1 MPTDAQPNL
10 DELYARARIGA
21 FIGLI
26 RSRRLFL
33 PVLALLVAWI
43 GIDDGTV
50 WRMSALLGVATV
62 MLGVALVDGLVERRT
77 RDVSLDVLS
86 RQPVGPLL
94 VVQVVIIATIQTI
107 VFVMTGGMASPL
119 LPGCL
124 PVVFL
129 AALFL
134 SARVAWATV
143 AIMVPL
149 LWLMALAQARGIDLA
164 PRMFAFADGHPAQPP
179 ALALTL
185 AGVMTIMLTMLTK
198 MGMLTRAAID
208 EMVGQ
213 ALLARDGAL
222 RARAEQAHELTTLSA
237 EIAHEL
243 KNPLASIKGLAA
255 LIDRELSR
263 GGEAGG
269 KSLER
274 LGVLRREVDRMQ
286 GILDEFLNFSR
297 PLVPL
302 AQRSVVVR
310 ELVDHVIVLHEALAA
325 ERRVELV
332 ASGDA
337 EAYCD
342 PRKVEQILINLVQNA
357 LHVAPSG
364 SQIELELA
372 STATRVRVCVRD
384 EGPGMDDELRARVF
398 EPGITTKQ
406 DGSGLGLT
414 VARALARQHGG
425 ELELG
430 PRRDGR
436 RGCEA
441 TLELP
446 LAGLSAQGAAA

>member
-10 DELYARARIGA
+10 DELYTRPRMRA
-21 FIGLI
+21 FIGLV

-33 PVLALLVAWI
+33 PMLALLVAWI
-43 GIDDGTV
+43 GIDDGTI
-50 WRMSALLGVATV
+50 WRMSALLGVATI
-62 MLGVALVDGLVERRT
+62 MLGVALVDGLVERRA
-77 RDVSLDVLS
+77 RDVSLEALS

-94 VVQVVIIATIQTI
+94 VLQIVVITTVQTI

-134 SARVAWATV
+134 SARVAWSTV

-149 LWLMALAQARGIDLA
+149 LWMMALAQARGVDLA

-179 ALALTL
+179 TLALTL
-185 AGVMTIMLTMLTK
+185 AAVMTVMLTMLTK
-198 MGMLTRAAID
+198 MGTLTRAAID

-263 GGEAGG
+263 GGEGG

-302 AQRSVVVR
+302 AQRSVVLR
-310 ELVDHVIVLHEALAA
+310 ELVDHVVELHEALAA
-325 ERRVELV
+325 ERRVEVV

-337 EAYCD
+337 EAFCD

-364 SQIELELA
+364 TRVELELA

-384 EGPGMDDELRARVF
+384 EGPGMSDELRARVF

-430 PRRDGR
+430 PRRDAR

-446 LAGLSAQGAAA
+446 LAGLAQRGAAA